1 EVDTLTRSLKIS
13 GRIILDGLL
22 HGDVLL
28 ARIVGSTYFTLQH
41 MQDLFHS
48 SGWISGGDVSDA
60 GGATIDV
67 AAGTGL
73 IRIAASAVSE
83 LQFFDWAALAGTVI
97 PADTTRYVGV
107 EYNSGSPQVV
117 VRTTHNWNSTTDFEL
132 GVVVNEGGTLHISQH
147 PHQVG
152 DHANQMVQRMHG
164 VSHITRDNE
173 VGGLIVGESGVNK
186 VTLTAGTLWVGLS
199 THTIAALDTN
209 VAGSFDRY
217 YRDFPTGF
225 VKEAAQTDW
234 PNTDYDDG
242 SGALVPMTNNRYAVL
257 WFYLETDGNLVM
269 LYGRNQYTTAA
280 GAENE
285 SVPATVPDRIT
296 AHGMLIGR
304 LVYKKS
310 GAAAISIASVFTTVF
325 SSVGVT
331 AHADLASV
339 TSDQ

>member
-1 EVDTLTRSLKIS
+1 MVTSTTPQEYRVTDPHALTVVPAGGGPPVFEVDTLTRSLKIS

-28 ARIVGSTYFTLQH
+28 ARLVGSTYFTLQH

-147 PHQVG
+147 PHQFG
-152 DHANQMVQRMHG
+152 DHASQMVQRMHG
-164 VSHITRDNE
+164 VSHITRDN
-173 VGGLIVGESGVNK
+173 
-186 VTLTAGTLWVGLS
+186 
-199 THTIAALDTN
+199 
-209 VAGSFDRY
+209 
-217 YRDFPTGF
+217 
-225 VKEAAQTDW
+225 
-234 PNTDYDDG
+234 
-242 SGALVPMTNNRYAVL
+242 
-257 WFYLETDGNLVM
+257 
-269 LYGRNQYTTAA
+269 
-280 GAENE
+280 
-285 SVPATVPDRIT
+285 
-296 AHGMLIGR
+296 
-304 LVYKKS
+304 
-310 GAAAISIASVFTTVF
+310 
-325 SSVGVT
+325 
-331 AHADLASV
+331 
-339 TSDQ
+339 